1 MIKLDKNDRV
11 ATITLNRPER
21 RNALGTAMIEELDRL
36 LAELD
41 ADPTVGAVVLT
52 GAAPS
57 FCAGSDLKELGKMNL
72 AEMAH
77 HEAVTAAVARGIALM
92 DTPVIA
98 AVEGFAFGGGFIL
111 ACSCDL
117 VVTGAEARWNLAEV
131 PNGWLPPW
139 GLQALVA
146 RVGAVTARRLTWG
159 FETLNG
165 EDAQRMGVADFLAPS
180 GEAAAQAQAL
190 AARIAGL
197 PTPAVASTKQFYARL
212 VAGEAEVMD
221 AAASRVFVE
230 NCKHDVAKATLA
242 KFGAKV

>member
-21 RNALGTAMIEELDRL
+21 RNALGSAMIEELDRL

-41 ADPTVGAVVLT
+41 ADAGVGAIVLT

-57 FCAGSDLKELGKMNL
+57 FCAGSDLKELGRMNL
-72 AEMAH
+72 PEMAH
-77 HEAVTAAVARGIALM
+77 HEAVTAAVARRIALM
-92 DTPVIA
+92 DTPVLA
-98 AVEGFAFGGGFIL
+98 AVEGYAFGGGFIL

-117 VVTGAEARWNLAEV
+117 VVTGDQARWNLAEV

-146 RVGAVTARRLTWG
+146 RVGAVAARRLTWG
-159 FETLNG
+159 FETLSG
-165 EDAQRMGVADFLAPS
+165 EDAQRLGVADFLAPA
-180 GEAAAQAQAL
+180 GEALAQATAL
-190 AARIAGL
+190 ATRLAEL
-197 PTPAVASTKQFYARL
+197 PAPAVASTKQFFAPL
-212 VAGEAEVMD
+212 IAGNAETLD
-221 AAASRVFVE
+221 AAASRVFVD
-230 NCKHDVAKATLA
+230 NCQHDVAKATLA